1 MTTPGLLRR
10 AGRLVP
16 GRVRADLKDV
26 WNELQTQRARRR
38 FEAAAPGGRLDA
50 SLLPALA
57 SQYPVLP
64 AHYDYAPDD
73 TLERGRV
80 RCESLLPD
88 VPVGGATL
96 EIGSADGM
104 TAYALARAGRRAT
117 AIDIDIM
124 RTDPRVEAAG
134 VRVRAMDAT
143 RLDFQNASFD
153 LVYSF
158 NVFEHLNDPAATF
171 AEIVRVLRPGG
182 VAHIAFGNPRWSPH
196 GAHLYKTIGIPYVT
210 VLFDETDVAAYLRST
225 GNSDWAPWV
234 NDYSIERFRAVFES
248 HSGALERLHYHET
261 SNRWHG
267 SLIARYP
274 GVFKRYAPSF
284 DSLLVDCVEARFR
297 RRQSSSAT

>member
-1 MTTPGLLRR
+1 
-10 AGRLVP
+10 
-16 GRVRADLKDV
+16 VRADLKEA
-26 WNELQTQRARRR
+26 WNRVQVQRAQGR
-38 FEAAAPGGRLDA
+38 FQAAAPSGRLDA
-50 SLLPALA
+50 SLLAVLA
-57 SQYPVLP
+57 AQYPVLP

-73 TLERGRV
+73 ILERGRT
-80 RCESLLPD
+80 RCDALLAH

-117 AIDIDIM
+117 AIDIDIT

-143 RLDFQNASFD
+143 RLDFPNAAFD

-158 NVFEHLNDPAATF
+158 NVFEHLSDPAATF
-171 AEIVRVLRPGG
+171 GEIVRVLRPGG
-182 VAHIAFGNPRWSPH
+182 VAHIAFTALRWSPH
-196 GAHLYKTIGIPYVT
+196 GAHLYKTVGIPYVT
-210 VLFDETDVAAYLRST
+210 VLFDQEDVAAYLRST
-225 GNSDWAPWV
+225 GKSDWAPWV

-248 HSGALERLHYHET
+248 HRGALERLHYREA
-261 SNRWHG
+261 SNRWHA

-284 DSLLVDCVEARFR
+284 DSLLIDSVEARFR
-297 RRQSSSAT
+297 RRRDSSAA